1 MLIHYRMSF
10 HKSLIDSIDGMHFS
24 KAQTQTRID
33 RINSDDSPP
42 LGGID
47 RDGSEL
53 KVDQLRTL
61 SHSVNSSAR
70 LRSSREL
77 TELPDDSPDRDG
89 FELEVDQL

>member
-61 SHSVNSSAR
+61 STRQQGLDPAAN
-70 LRSSREL
+70 
-77 TELPDDSPDRDG
+77 
-89 FELEVDQL
+89 